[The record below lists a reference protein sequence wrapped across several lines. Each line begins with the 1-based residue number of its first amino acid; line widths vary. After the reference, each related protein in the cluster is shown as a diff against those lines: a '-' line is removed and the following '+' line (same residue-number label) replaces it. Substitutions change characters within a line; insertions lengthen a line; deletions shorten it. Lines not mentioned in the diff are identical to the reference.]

1 MKKQI
6 VLSLG
11 AMAVLAGC
19 AGSNDYTPAAGA
31 PGGKIYADA
40 CSGCHKAISEFAIPA
55 DKANAA
61 AIAEKVGKGSM
72 MMPSFP
78 NIKGEGLDALTQY
91 VVENSKRK

>member
-1 MKKQI
+1 MKKQF

-11 AMAVLAGC
+11 VVVVLTGC

-40 CSGCHKAISEFAIPA
+40 CSGCHKSIKEFEIAA

-91 VVENSKRK
+91 VIENGKRK